1 MDSLVSRYQEKLATF
16 RIKELKDVLG
26 QIGIVK
32 QGKKQVLF
40 GKDKVLLLYVVT
52 N

>member
-40 GKDKVLLLYVVT
+40 GACGQNNSSALCM
-52 N
+52 